1 MSTKLSPPRS
11 RLSPARCSARE
22 WEARATEYFQ
32 LNAPDGACETCKW
45 LRPEDPPTAEK
56 SHWCVLVEGT
66 CRDQDCHLCPGVNP
80 PAAGEVRRNAVTS
93 TGLLAVQ
100 LPHPKG

>member
-1 MSTKLSPPRS
+1 MTAKKKLRKHPKPSG
-11 RLSPARCSARE
+11 SARE

-32 LNAPDGACETCKW
+32 LNAPHGACATCKW

-56 SHWCVLVEGT
+56 SHWCILVEGT

-80 PAAGEVRRNAVTS
+80 PNDQAERQEERR
-93 TGLLAVQ
+93 Q
-100 LPHPKG
+100 